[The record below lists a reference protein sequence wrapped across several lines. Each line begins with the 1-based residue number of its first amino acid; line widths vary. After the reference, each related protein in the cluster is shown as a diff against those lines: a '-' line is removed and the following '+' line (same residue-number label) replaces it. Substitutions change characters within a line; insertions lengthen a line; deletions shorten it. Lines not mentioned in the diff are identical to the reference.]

1 MAKYICIG
9 VEHKA
14 GTFQDMP
21 YDNMVLQCL
30 KSNPDGFGMLVEPIK
45 IKTQLV
51 DEVMGHP
58 MTATDW
64 KNLVGSNLT
73 VYFGKFNKVDT
84 VIVNDPAES
93 IADMFMRV
101 QRWKPQLHPVLRK

>member
-14 GTFQDMP
+14 GIFQDMP

-101 QRWKPQLHPVLRK
+101 

>member
-30 KSNPDGFGMLVEPIK
+30 KSNFDGFGMLVEPIK

-51 DEVMGHP
+51 DEVMGYP

-101 QRWKPQLHPVLRK
+101 

>member
-9 VEHKA
+9 VEHNA

-101 QRWKPQLHPVLRK
+101 

>member
-9 VEHKA
+9 VEQKA
-14 GTFQDMP
+14 GTFQDKP

-58 MTATDW
+58 MTAADW
-64 KNLVGSNLT
+64 KALVGMNLT
-73 VYFGKFNKVDT
+73 VYFGKFNIVDT
-84 VIVNDPAES
+84 VIINDPAES
-93 IADMFMRV
+93 IADIFMRV
-101 QRWKPQLHPVLRK
+101 